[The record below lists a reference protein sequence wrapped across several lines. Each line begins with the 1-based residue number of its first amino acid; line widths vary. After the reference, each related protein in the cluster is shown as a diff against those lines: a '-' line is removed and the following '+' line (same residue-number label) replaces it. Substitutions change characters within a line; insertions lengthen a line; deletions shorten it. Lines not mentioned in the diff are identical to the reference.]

1 LGILPADMKLLQDVD
16 KNGAFNLTDGSNEV
30 LDGNPPA
37 PTPGLSGA
45 ACEAAVPSTDVTP
58 CTFVEQI
65 STDPAIFTA
74 SATVFFNSKFAIGG
88 VKALALAGA
97 PGIAKAISSIFGGG
111 GGGNPNIPWIVAA
124 HLANLGSGIVGP
136 DGTIGFGAVLT
147 QADLSELTSPEII
160 QPGEKVSFRFDT
172 YENQGINN
180 LGYASLS
187 FVPSNSDSSILSQDK
202 ISITFNKYGSVV
214 IIDSN
219 GILSD
224 TDFTILETDNP
235 YSNILKFDTTFTRTM
250 PVSDIL
256 LEVRDL
262 DKNFDKGTFENAIVV
277 TSTPGA
283 LMESNVPDWIKTNAN
298 WWSQGQITD
307 AEFTT
312 GIQYLIAQ
320 GIIII
325 PQTQISADSTDVIP
339 DWLRNNAEWWS
350 TGLITETDFIQGLQW
365 LIGNGIII
373 INQ

>member
-1 LGILPADMKLLQDVD
+1 
-16 KNGAFNLTDGSNEV
+16 
-30 LDGNPPA
+30 
-37 PTPGLSGA
+37 
-45 ACEAAVPSTDVTP
+45 
-58 CTFVEQI
+58 
-65 STDPAIFTA
+65 
-74 SATVFFNSKFAIGG
+74 
-88 VKALALAGA
+88 
-97 PGIAKAISSIFGGG
+97 
-111 GGGNPNIPWIVAA
+111 
-124 HLANLGSGIVGP
+124 VGP

-160 QPGEKVSFRFDT
+160 QPGDKVSFRFDT
-172 YENQGINN
+172 YENQGVNN
-180 LGYASLS
+180 LAFASLS

-202 ISITFNKYGSVV
+202 ISITFNKYGSLV

-224 TDFTILETDNP
+224 TDFTILETENP
-235 YSNILKFDTTFTRTM
+235 YSNILKFDTIFTGTM
-250 PVSDIL
+250 PVSDII

-262 DKNFDKGTFENAIVV
+262 DTNFDKGTFENAIVV

-283 LMESNVPDWIKTNAN
+283 LMASNVPDWIKTNAN

-339 DWLRNNAEWWS
+339 DWLRIDES
-350 TGLITETDFIQGLQW
+350 EFD
-365 LIGNGIII
+365 GI
-373 INQ
+373 NDNEA